1 MTSSNS
7 LSQIHMQIMW
17 NRLISVVEEQAQ
29 TLLRT
34 AFSTI
39 VREAGDL
46 SAGVFDL
53 KGRML
58 AQAVTGTPG
67 HVNSMAESVKHFIR
81 HFPLETMKQGDVY
94 ICNDPWMGTGHL
106 NDFVVTTPCFSK
118 GKLVALF
125 SCTSHLMD
133 IGGIGFGPDAFDV
146 FMEGLYIPML
156 KLADA
161 GKMNETLLAMIR
173 ANTRLP
179 VDTIGDVYSLANCNE
194 IGCRRLAEMM
204 DEFRLDNLDM
214 LGDHICSNSEAA
226 VMAEIAKLP
235 KGSWRY
241 EMTIDGYDEPIRL
254 VATTTVS
261 DKGIHVDYT
270 GTSAV
275 SKRGINVPM
284 AYTLAYTSFG
294 LGCIVAAQI
303 PNNAGSLGPLTV
315 SAPERSILN
324 APYPLPVLSRHVIG
338 QMLPD
343 MVFGCLRQAIPDR
356 VPAEGTSCL
365 WNIIFRGPRAKE
377 ETTRYGFAMTMTSNG
392 GTGARPMKDGLSATA
407 YPSGVKGTPVEIAE
421 AGSPV
426 LFWRKELR
434 PDSGGAGRTRGG
446 MGQVIEIE
454 STRELPFEVA
464 AAFDRIKF
472 PPRGRD
478 GGKNGAAGYVGLGSG
493 AALNGKGIQMIPAG
507 DRLVVL
513 TPGGGGFGDPK
524 VRDRAAVKADLEAG
538 LISPQA
544 ANEVY
549 GLAADA
555 AE

>member
-17 NRLISVVEEQAQ
+17 NRLIAVVEEQAQ

-53 KGRML
+53 QGRML

-81 HFPLETMKQGDVY
+81 HFPLETMQEGDVY

-106 NDFVVTTPCFSK
+106 NDFVVTTPCFRK

-133 IGGIGFGPDAFDV
+133 IGGIGFGPDAYDV

-156 KLADA
+156 KLANA

-194 IGCRRLAEMM
+194 IGCRRLVEMM
-204 DEFRLDNLDM
+204 DEFELESLDA
-214 LGDHICSNSEAA
+214 LGEHICTNSNRA
-226 VMAEIAKLP
+226 VLEEIAKLP

-241 EMTIDGYDEPIRL
+241 EMTIDGYDQPITL

-261 DKGIHVDYT
+261 DTGIHVDYT
-270 GTSAV
+270 GTSGVAQ
-275 SKRGINVPM
+275 RGINVPA
-284 AYTLAYTSFG
+284 AYTLAYTCFG
-294 LGCIVAAQI
+294 LGCVVAAQI
-303 PNNAGSLGPLTV
+303 PNNAGSLAPLTV
-315 SAPERSILN
+315 SAPEGSILN
-324 APYPLPVLSRHVIG
+324 APYPLPVLLRHVIG

-365 WNIIFRGPRAKE
+365 WNIIFRGPKAKG

-421 AGSPV
+421 ATSPV

-454 STRELPFEVA
+454 STRELPFEIA
-464 AAFDRIKF
+464 AGFDRIKF

-478 GGKNGAAGYVGLGSG
+478 GGRNGASGYVGLGSG
-493 AALNGKGIQMIPAG
+493 TVLQGKGMQTVPAG
-507 DRLVVL
+507 DRLVVH

-524 VRDRAAVKADLEAG
+524 VRDRAAVKADLDAG
-538 LISPQA
+538 LISPRTA
-544 ANEVY
+544 REIY
-549 GLAADA
+549 GLSADA